1 MRKQSGRWACF
12 FEQMGDQNV
21 HLSEGFSPSY
31 EHSPHLLEKT
41 SYPEGASDPFARW
54 HSARLAA
61 AVTKQDMNP
70 STGSGRTD
78 LNEQYWPHS

>member
-12 FEQMGDQNV
+12 FGQMGDQNV

-31 EHSPHLLEKT
+31 EHSPHLSKKT

-61 AVTKQDMNP
+61 EVT
-70 STGSGRTD
+70 T
-78 LNEQYWPHS
+78 